1 MIIFTDASYSEQT
14 KVAGLGFVIIDKKFD
29 YKAGNFRI
37 NCQDNNVAELGAI
50 AEALK
55 FCQTSNLFK
64 VSSDRTVSIITD
76 SKYAVGRIN
85 SPNPNASEQEKE
97 YIKIITE
104 ILDKCPLKSTIF
116 QIKGHTKG
124 EDKFSYYNNIADT
137 IAGDYRYLGEIEK
150 ERNLTLMVTKK
161 KKGKKR

>member
-1 MIIFTDASYSEQT
+1 MIIFTDASYSTES

-29 YKAGNFRI
+29 YKAGNFKI
-37 NCQDNNVAELGAI
+37 DCQDNNIAEIGAI
-50 AEALK
+50 AEALEY
-55 FCQTSNLFK
+55 CQKYNLFK
-64 VSSDRTVSIITD
+64 LSGDRTVSIITD
-76 SKYAVGRIN
+76 SKYSVGRIAN
-85 SPNPNASEQEKE
+85 PNPNASEQEKT
-97 YIKIITE
+97 YIKKINS
-104 ILDKCPLKSTIF
+104 ILDQCPLKSTIF

-124 EDKFSYYNNIADT
+124 EDKFSHYNSIADT